1 MNDEDGTDKELEPT
15 DEATEVVEDFD
26 ATVVMSEDSVDES
39 LGDSAEINVDKL
51 VADVEALKGDETAKK
66 QLDARKRLDQIVLE
80 GDDEFGS
87 TYDFDL
93 NDDVLK

>member
-1 MNDEDGTDKELEPT
+1 MNDEYGTDKELEPT

-39 LGDSAEINVDKL
+39 LGDSSEINVDKL
-51 VADVEALKGDETAKK
+51 VADVEALNNGETAKK
-66 QLDARKRLDQIVLE
+66 QLDARKRLDQIALE
-80 GDDEFGS
+80 GDDELGS
-87 TYDFDL
+87 TYNFDL

>member
-39 LGDSAEINVDKL
+39 LGDSSEINVDKL
-51 VADVEALKGDETAKK
+51 VADVEALNNGETAKK
-66 QLDARKRLDQIVLE
+66 QLDARKRLDQIALE
-80 GDDEFGS
+80 GDDELGS
-87 TYDFDL
+87 TYNFDL
-93 NDDVLK
+93 NDDLLK

>member
-1 MNDEDGTDKELEPT
+1 MNGEDPTNKELEPA

-39 LGDSAEINVDKL
+39 LGDSSELNVDEL
-51 VADVEALKGDETAKK
+51 VAGVEALNADETAKK
-66 QLDARKRLDQIVLE
+66 QLEARKRLDQIAVE

-87 TYDFDL
+87 TYNFDL
-93 NDDVLK
+93 NDDLLK